1 MLVLPHSERL
11 RIYLDKLSKRVHKT
25 AAYRDRA
32 THRHV
37 MVRELRACN
46 F

>member
-11 RIYLDKLSKRVHKT
+11 RIYLDKLSKRVHKPT
-25 AAYRDRA
+25 AYRDCA
-32 THRHV
+32 THRHI
-37 MVRELRACN
+37 MVRELRAGN